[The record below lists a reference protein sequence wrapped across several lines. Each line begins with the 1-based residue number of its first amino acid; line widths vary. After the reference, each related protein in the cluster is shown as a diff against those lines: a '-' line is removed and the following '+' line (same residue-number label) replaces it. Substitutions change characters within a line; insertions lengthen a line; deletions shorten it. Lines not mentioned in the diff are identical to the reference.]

1 MNKETMKEFKQRV
14 LENLTPGE
22 YRRVSNTQYRI
33 RECPKCGDMKFHL
46 YLKIDVNTDEP
57 ILYNC
62 FKCNSGGVVDQL
74 FLEKIGIT
82 NLAMPNYVH
91 SKRLNISS
99 SVSNKIP
106 DILVDENNDTSIVTK
121 YINERV
127 GHVPTIMELQYFHYI
142 GNPVKYANDFLGNE
156 NISTINNR
164 VWFQMTN
171 GNIIGRTVN
180 DNTNMRW
187 LKYKTTK
194 TRGVGLY
201 KIGIP
206 IDLYQPIHVII
217 AEGVMDV
224 IGLFYNYKETFNN
237 IYIGT
242 MGKDYVKGIKYILDK
257 GIFGD
262 SVYIKIF
269 KDPDV
274 PVNKI
279 WIDNNLRSL
288 FKRVDIYE
296 NCMGYDYGVKPDLLD
311 IHKIVNRK

>member
-1 MNKETMKEFKQRV
+1 
-14 LENLTPGE
+14 
-22 YRRVSNTQYRI
+22 
-33 RECPKCGDMKFHL
+33 
-46 YLKIDVNTDEP
+46 
-57 ILYNC
+57 
-62 FKCNSGGVVDQL
+62 
-74 FLEKIGIT
+74 
-82 NLAMPNYVH
+82 
-91 SKRLNISS
+91 
-99 SVSNKIP
+99 
-106 DILVDENNDTSIVTK
+106 
-121 YINERV
+121 
-127 GHVPTIMELQYFHYI
+127 MELQYFHYI

-194 TRGVGLY
+194 AHGVGLY

>member
-1 MNKETMKEFKQRV
+1 MNKETIKEFKQRL
-14 LENLTPGE
+14 LEILVPGE
-22 YRRVSNTQYRI
+22 YKRVSSVQYRL
-33 RECPKCGDMKFHL
+33 RECPKCGDRKFHL
-46 YLKIDVNTDEP
+46 YLKIDINTDEP
-57 ILYNC
+57 ILYKC
-62 FKCNSGGVVDQL
+62 FKCNSGGIVNESFLKQL
-74 FLEKIGIT
+74 GYDDIKMPECNYSKKLNMGEK
-82 NLAMPNYVH
+82 
-91 SKRLNISS
+91 
-99 SVSNKIP
+99 VSNKIP
-106 DILVDENNDTSIVTK
+106 EILVNVDDDIHIVSD

-127 GHVPTIMELQYFHYI
+127 GHIPSLTDLQYFHYV
-142 GNPVKYANDFLGNE
+142 GNPTKYVNDFLGNDY
-156 NISTINNR
+156 ISSIKNR

-171 GNIIGRTVN
+171 GNIIGRTLN
-180 DNTNMRW
+180 DNDSMRW

-194 TRGVGLY
+194 TRGAGLY
-201 KIGIP
+201 KLAIP
-206 IDLYQPIHVII
+206 VDLYQPIHVLI

-224 IGLFYNYKETFNN
+224 IGLYYNYHDTENN

-279 WIDNNLRSL
+279 WIDDSLKSL

-296 NCMGYDYGVKPDLLD
+296 NCSGNDYGVRPELFD
-311 IHKIVNRK
+311 IHKVINR

>member
-14 LENLTPGE
+14 LEMLVPGE
-22 YRRVSNTQYRI
+22 YKRVSSTQYRI
-33 RECPKCGDMKFHL
+33 RECPKCGDIKFHL

-57 ILYNC
+57 ILFNC
-62 FKCNSGGVVDQL
+62 FKCNSGGVVTEAFLKQL
-74 FLEKIGIT
+74 GFDNI
-82 NLAMPNYVH
+82 NMPECNYG
-91 SKRLNISS
+91 KRINMPIN
-99 SVSNKIP
+99 VTNKIP
-106 DILVDENNDTSIVTK
+106 DILVDTSNDVRVVSS

-127 GHVPTIMELQYFHYI
+127 GHVPTLSELQYFHYV
-142 GNPVKYANDFLGNE
+142 GNPFKYANDFLGND
-156 NISTINNR
+156 NIGSIRNR
-164 VWFQMTN
+164 MWFQMTN
-171 GNIIGRTVN
+171 GNIIGRTTKEN
-180 DNTNMRW
+180 DSMRW

-194 TRGVGLY
+194 VRGVGLY

-206 IDLYQPIHVII
+206 VDLYQPIHVII

-224 IGLFYNYKETFNN
+224 IGLFYNYNETDNN

-257 GIFGD
+257 GIFGN

-279 WIDNNLRSL
+279 WIDYNLKSL

-296 NCMGYDYGVKPDLLD
+296 NLSGNDYGVKPELLD
-311 IHKIVNRK
+311 IHKVIIRR